1 MSIRNFDAFFRPR
14 SIALIGASNR
24 AGSIGDV
31 LAANLLGA
39 GFAGP
44 VMCVNPRET
53 AIRSTLSY
61 RSVAELPVAPDLAV
75 IATPAQGVPAI
86 VAELG
91 ARGCRA
97 AVVISAGFEGRDG
110 SDLQQRLLDATRP
123 HLMRIIGP
131 NCLGLI
137 STPRAIN
144 GSFAHLTP
152 KQGHIALVSQSGA
165 IIAAMLGW
173 AHERDIG
180 FSHVVSLGDMA
191 DVDFGDMLDYLCTD
205 PTTRAI
211 LLYVETITH
220 ARKFMSAARAAARTK
235 PVLVV
240 KAGRSAAGAKAAM
253 SHTGA
258 LTGADAVYDA
268 AFRRAGLLRV
278 RELDELFAASA
289 ILATGMRVQGD
300 RLTIITNGGGAG
312 VLAVD
317 ALADR
322 RLAAATLSPD
332 SLAALSRVLPDAWSH
347 GNPIDILGDAKADRY
362 AAALEIVMADP
373 ASDAVLVLNC
383 PTALAAGEEAAE
395 AVAAAV
401 DGNRSVP
408 VLTNWLGGDATLA
421 SRTILGQHRIPNFES
436 PEQAVRAFGHLAEFR
451 RNQTLLL
458 ETPSAGV
465 AIPKA
470 MVDEAKAM
478 IETVRGDARTILTE
492 PESKRLLA
500 LFGIPTVATRIAA
513 DPAEAGRFA
522 EEIGGSVAVKIHS
535 PDITHK
541 SDVGGVALRLT
552 SGAAA
557 QAAAEEMLARIA
569 TLRPDARDL
578 RFTVQQMVS
587 RPQAHELI
595 LGLARDPTFGP
606 IILFGEGGTATEVIA
621 DRSIG
626 LPPLNSVLAQDMIQG
641 TRIAKRLAGY
651 RHVPPAPMGQIV
663 EVLLRLSEIAVH
675 LPDIVEL
682 DINPLLADAQGLIAL
697 DARVVISETKAL
709 APLYAITPYPA
720 ELEQEFRL
728 SDGQELMFRPIRPE
742 DEVPISEMVRLC
754 TPEDLRMRFLGPV
767 KHFQH
772 DMAARLSQIDY
783 DREMAF
789 VAVEAGTAYGAGPI
803 YGVVRIA
810 GDPERSTA
818 EFAIIVRSDMKG
830 RGLGYRLLAEMIA
843 HARRAGYAEIH
854 GDVFSENTAM
864 LGLAEELGFVLQ
876 PREPGED
883 TRRVRLVLRPGQP
896 TTS

>member
-1 MSIRNFDAFFRPR
+1 
-14 SIALIGASNR
+14 
-24 AGSIGDV
+24 
-31 LAANLLGA
+31 
-39 GFAGP
+39 
-44 VMCVNPRET
+44 MCVNPRET

-61 RSVAELPVAPDLAV
+61 QSVAELPVVPDLAV
-75 IATPAQGVPAI
+75 IATPAPGVPAI

-91 ARGCRA
+91 QRGCRA
-97 AVVISAGFEGRDG
+97 AVVISAGFEARNGEN
-110 SDLQQRLLDATRP
+110 LHQKLLDAARP
-123 HLMRIIGP
+123 NLMRIVGP

-137 STPRAIN
+137 STPQAIN
-144 GSFAHLTP
+144 ASFAHLTP

-173 AHERDIG
+173 AHEREIG
-180 FSHVVSLGDMA
+180 FSHVVSLGDMS

-205 PTTRAI
+205 PTTRSI

-240 KAGRSAAGAKAAM
+240 KAGRSAAGARAAM

-278 RELDELFAASA
+278 RELDELFAAAA
-289 ILATGMRVQGD
+289 ILATGMRVHGD

-322 RLAAATLSPD
+322 KLAAATLTKESI
-332 SLAALSRVLPDAWSH
+332 AALDRVLPAAWSH
-347 GNPIDILGDAKADRY
+347 GNPVDILGDAKADRY
-362 AAALEIVMADP
+362 AAALEIAMADP
-373 ASDAVLVLNC
+373 DSDAVLVLNC
-383 PTALAAGEEAAE
+383 PTALAAGEEAAQ

-401 DGNRSVP
+401 EANRSVP
-408 VLTNWLGGDATLA
+408 VLTNWLGGDAA
-421 SRTILGQHRIPNFES
+421 IPSRAMLSQHRIPNFDS

-465 AIPKA
+465 AIPRAKVA
-470 MVDEAKAM
+470 EAKAL
-478 IETVRGDARTILTE
+478 IETVRSEARTILTE
-492 PESKRLLA
+492 PESKHLLT
-500 LFGIPTVATRIAA
+500 LFGIPTVTTRIAA
-513 DPAEAGRFA
+513 TPQEAGRFA
-522 EEIGGSVAVKIHS
+522 EEIGGPVAVKIHS

-541 SDVGGVALRLT
+541 SDVGGVALRLG

-557 QAAAEEMLARIA
+557 EAAAAEMLTRIA
-569 TLRPDARDL
+569 ALRPDARDL
-578 RFTVQQMVS
+578 KFTVQAMVS

-626 LPPLNSVLAQDMIQG
+626 LPPLNSVLAQDMIAHTQ
-641 TRIAKRLAGY
+641 ISKRLAGF
-651 RHVPPAPMGQIV
+651 RNVAPAPLEEIV

-682 DINPLLADAQGLIAL
+682 DINPLLADAEGLIAL
-697 DARVVISETKAL
+697 DARVVISETKAT

-720 ELEQEFRL
+720 ELEQQFQL
-728 SDGQELMFRPIRPE
+728 NDGTALMFRPIRPE
-742 DEVPISEMVRLC
+742 DEVPISEMVTLC

-810 GDPERSTA
+810 GDPEKVSA

-830 RGLGYRLLAEMIA
+830 RGLGYRLLAEIIA
-843 HARRAGYAEIH
+843 HARRAGYAEVH
-854 GDVFSENTAM
+854 GDVFTENTAM
-864 LGLAEELGFVLQ
+864 LGLAQELGFVLQ
-876 PREPGED
+876 PREAGED
-883 TRRVRLVLRPGQP
+883 TRRVRLTLRPVDQP
-896 TTS
+896 AA